1 MIAKVFKMVIV
12 SMLLLVTI
20 STQAQSVNYAKSLI
34 NQGRYVE
41 AAKQLRPLADGGNA
55 EAQYLAAKLFFEG
68 RGVNKNIAQGEK
80 YATLSAK
87 QGNENAIALLS
98 TRYFIND
105 NFQKLFAFISGI
117 VNNHPY
123 LEEELPGSIL
133 ALCYTNGYGTE
144 KDFNKGRQILMKN
157 ESWYSQMQEY
167 APELA
172 EVAPD
177 IVSDVKI
184 SNVYGRDQNDKQRT
198 PVYASD
204 NIIGTTYSFQ
214 TNKSHN
220 HRFGFIVYNKSN
232 NTKVTSWNSTL
243 SLQEGAN
250 SFWSQ
255 SKIGPL
261 TEGQYLMYIAEP
273 DMSFVYAQ
281 KSFSVQSLAQKAE
294 TEWQQKA
301 AQTSVEVNRGGL
313 INARLESVNWRSG
326 SLHVK
331 VAITTPMVRRQF
343 RLGSPYARTTSG
355 SSRSA
360 RASLSGLSQEP
371 NRDYHIITDRDV
383 AYITITISGMPSSG
397 ELGEVGID
405 MSLSG
410 SKQFVKVKNIVW
422 R

>member
-1 MIAKVFKMVIV
+1 MAKIFKMVIV
-12 SMLLLVTI
+12 SILLLVTI

-34 NQGRYVE
+34 SQGKYLE

-68 RGVNKNIAQGEK
+68 RGVNKNITQGEK

-105 NFQKLFAFISGI
+105 NYQKLFAFISEI

-123 LEEELPGSIL
+123 LEEQFAGSIL

-144 KDFNKGRQILMKN
+144 KDFNKGRQILIKN

-220 HRFGFIVYNKSN
+220 HRFGFVVYNKFN
-232 NTKVTSWNSTL
+232 NTKVASWNSTL

-331 VAITTPMVRRQF
+331 VAVTTPMVRRQF

-410 SKQFVKVKNIVW
+410 SKQYVKVKNIVW

>member
-1 MIAKVFKMVIV
+1 
-12 SMLLLVTI
+12 LVTI

-34 NQGRYVE
+34 SQGKYLE

-68 RGVNKNIAQGEK
+68 RGVNKNITQGEK

-105 NFQKLFAFISGI
+105 NYQKLFAFISEI

-123 LEEELPGSIL
+123 LEEQFAGSIL

-144 KDFNKGRQILMKN
+144 KDFNKGRQILIKN

-220 HRFGFIVYNKSN
+220 HRFGFVVYNKFN
-232 NTKVTSWNSTL
+232 NTKVASWNSTL

-331 VAITTPMVRRQF
+331 VAVTTPMVRRQF

-410 SKQFVKVKNIVW
+410 SKQYVKVKNIVW

>member
-1 MIAKVFKMVIV
+1 
-12 SMLLLVTI
+12 
-20 STQAQSVNYAKSLI
+20 
-34 NQGRYVE
+34 
-41 AAKQLRPLADGGNA
+41 
-55 EAQYLAAKLFFEG
+55 
-68 RGVNKNIAQGEK
+68 
-80 YATLSAK
+80 
-87 QGNENAIALLS
+87 
-98 TRYFIND
+98 
-105 NFQKLFAFISGI
+105 
-117 VNNHPY
+117 
-123 LEEELPGSIL
+123 
-133 ALCYTNGYGTE
+133 
-144 KDFNKGRQILMKN
+144 
-157 ESWYSQMQEY
+157 
-167 APELA
+167 
-172 EVAPD
+172 
-177 IVSDVKI
+177 
-184 SNVYGRDQNDKQRT
+184 
-198 PVYASD
+198 
-204 NIIGTTYSFQ
+204 
-214 TNKSHN
+214 
-220 HRFGFIVYNKSN
+220 
-232 NTKVTSWNSTL
+232 
-243 SLQEGAN
+243 
-250 SFWSQ
+250 
-255 SKIGPL
+255 
-261 TEGQYLMYIAEP
+261 MYIAEP

-326 SLHVK
+326 SLYVK
-331 VAITTPMVRRQF
+331 VAVTTPMVRRQF